1 MFKQILLFILFI
13 LSPLIFTFIIVFL
26 HMFIRYIYFF
36 VIKKYPI
43 PKRGKYKIPSI
54 FQRLYFQFPKQFIDD
69 LINQKDYE
77 FKEYGIH
84 MVCGEQGSGKTTTVV
99 YLLNKWKKLYPKC
112 LVSTNMDYKYQDS
125 EINHWKDIVQSSNG
139 IHGKIEVIDEI
150 QTWFS
155 SLQSKDFPPEML
167 QEVSQQRKQRK
178 AIIGTAQI
186 FSRMSKPLREQTHFI
201 YLPMTICGCLTIVRK
216 SHIKY
221 WNDEKQKFTQYTGM
235 FFFVH
240 NKELRDSFDTYKK
253 IEKYSKEGFKSE
265 SEIIRNTDHIFL
277 KK

>member
-1 MFKQILLFILFI
+1 M
-13 LSPLIFTFIIVFL
+13 
-26 HMFIRYIYFF
+26 
-36 VIKKYPI
+36 
-43 PKRGKYKIPSI
+43 
-54 FQRLYFQFPKQFIDD
+54 
-69 LINQKDYE
+69 INRKDYE

-99 YLLNKWKKLYPKC
+99 YLLNKWKKLYPF
-112 LVSTNMDYKYQDS
+112 VQISSNMDYKYQDG
-125 EINHWKDIVQSSNG
+125 EINHWKDIVHSSNG
-139 IHGKIEVIDEI
+139 VLGKIEVIDEI

-201 YLPMTICGCLTIVRK
+201 YLPMTLFGCLTIVRK

-253 IEKYSKEGFKSE
+253 IEKYSKDGFKSE
-265 SEIIRNTDHIFL
+265 SEIIRNTSENIFL